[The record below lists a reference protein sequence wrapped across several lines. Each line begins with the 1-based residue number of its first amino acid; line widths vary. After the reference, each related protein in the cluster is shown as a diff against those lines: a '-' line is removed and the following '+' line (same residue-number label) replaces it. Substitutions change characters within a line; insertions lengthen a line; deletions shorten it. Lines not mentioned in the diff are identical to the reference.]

1 MPLKVSKKRKKG
13 EVAAAEEALRA
24 DLECPVCF
32 NTAFPPVKQV
42 RFPQTHPYAPCTL
55 LTRSHLL
62 RSAQTGISFAIRA
75 RRSQSA
81 RGAPRA
87 EQQ

>member
-81 RGAPRA
+81 GIAPRA
-87 EQQ
+87 EQK